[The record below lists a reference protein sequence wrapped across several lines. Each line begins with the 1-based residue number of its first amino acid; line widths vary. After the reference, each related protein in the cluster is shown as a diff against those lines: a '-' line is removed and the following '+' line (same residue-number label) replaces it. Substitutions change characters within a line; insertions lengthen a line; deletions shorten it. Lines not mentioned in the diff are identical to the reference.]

1 MPPARRTGSGS
12 LTRWHRPQSWGD
24 GLARRVWRGSYPGP
38 LLGPVGRGDTAGA
51 SCPTA
56 LTTPVRRVF
65 HMSLIKVTAE
75 ELHSLSSNV
84 ATGSN
89 SIQDQL
95 SRMQGE
101 VLGVVGGEWQGAASG
116 QFHALWD
123 EWQRSAAGLKDA
135 LDGISRLLSNAGT
148 QYQQTEDA
156 IRSSMGL
163 LEDDPDPT

>member
-1 MPPARRTGSGS
+1 
-12 LTRWHRPQSWGD
+12 
-24 GLARRVWRGSYPGP
+24 
-38 LLGPVGRGDTAGA
+38 
-51 SCPTA
+51 
-56 LTTPVRRVF
+56 
-65 HMSLIKVTAE
+65 MSLIKVTAE

-148 QYQQTEDA
+148 QYQSTEDA
-156 IRSSMGL
+156 IRSSMS
-163 LEDDPDPT
+163 